1 MRERNSG
8 NSRGSIEAKLWP
20 EHLII
25 FQKVYDLIREVY
37 KDCNNFPKSQR
48 FILGQRIENT
58 AVNILEGII
67 IANSEGNKLTFL
79 FKVSVE
85 IEKMRIFLRLSKDL
99 AFLAFKRYE
108 VLTAKLDEIGRMC
121 GGWIKS
127 L

>member
-1 MRERNSG
+1 MART
-8 NSRGSIEAKLWP
+8 

-25 FQKVYDLIREVY
+25 FQKVYDLIKEVY
-37 KDCNNFPKSQR
+37 QDCNNFPKSQR

-58 AVNILEGII
+58 AVNILEGIVV
-67 IANSEGNKLTFL
+67 ANSEEKKLSTIL
-79 FKVSVE
+79 KVSVE

-108 VLTAKLDEIGRMC
+108 VLSAKLDEIGRMC

>member
-1 MRERNSG
+1 MARV
-8 NSRGSIEAKLWP
+8 

-25 FQKVYDLIREVY
+25 FQKLYDLIKEVY

-58 AVNILEGII
+58 AVNILEGIVV
-67 IANSEGNKLTFL
+67 ANSEEKKLPYL
-79 FKVSVE
+79 IKVSVE
-85 IEKMRIFLRLSKDL
+85 IEKLRIFLRLSKDL
-99 AFLAFKRYE
+99 TFLSFKRYE
-108 VLTAKLDEIGRMC
+108 ILSVKLDEIGRMC

>member
-1 MRERNSG
+1 MAR
-8 NSRGSIEAKLWP
+8 A

-25 FQKVYDLIREVY
+25 FQKVYDLIKELYR
-37 KDCNNFPKSQR
+37 DCNNFPKSQR

-58 AVNILEGII
+58 AVNILEGIVV
-67 IANSEGNKLTFL
+67 ANSEEKKLNSL
-79 FKVSVE
+79 LKVSVE

-108 VLTAKLDEIGRMC
+108 ILTAKLDEIGRMC
-121 GGWIKS
+121 GGWLKS

>member
-1 MRERNSG
+1 MARS
-8 NSRGSIEAKLWP
+8 

-25 FQKVYDLIREVY
+25 FQKVYDLIKEVY
-37 KDCNNFPKSQR
+37 RDCNNFPKSQR

-67 IANSEGNKLTFL
+67 IANSEEKKLTFL
-79 FKVSVE
+79 SNVSVE

-99 AFLAFKRYE
+99 AFLSFKRYE

-121 GGWIKS
+121 G
-127 L
+127 

>member
-1 MRERNSG
+1 MARS
-8 NSRGSIEAKLWP
+8 

-67 IANSEGNKLTFL
+67 TANSEKKKLPYL

-85 IEKMRIFLRLSKDL
+85 IEKLRIFLRLSKDL

>member
-1 MRERNSG
+1 MART
-8 NSRGSIEAKLWP
+8 

-25 FQKVYDLIREVY
+25 FQKVYDLIKEVY
-37 KDCNNFPKSQR
+37 RDCNNFPKSQR

-67 IANSEGNKLTFL
+67 SANSTEKKLSDL
-79 FKVSVE
+79 LKVSLE
-85 IEKMRIFLRLSKDL
+85 IEKLRIFFRLSKDL

-108 VLTAKLDEIGRMC
+108 VLSAKLDEIGRMC

>member
-1 MRERNSG
+1 MAR
-8 NSRGSIEAKLWP
+8 A

-67 IANSEGNKLTFL
+67 VANSEENKFSSLL
-79 FKVSVE
+79 KVSVE
-85 IEKMRIFLRLSKDL
+85 IEKMRIFIRLSKDL

-108 VLTAKLDEIGRMC
+108 ILTAKLDEIGRMC